1 MLWGGLDLLV
11 CVVGDSLRDS
21 VFLPSIIIG
30 LVVLLYI
37 SMLLF
42 LMDARVGGG
51 QLLDLLASTS
61 ISWSGRFVLTDRWSP
76 GSRILLVFMDISLC
90 CVVSGCVGTGG
101 TWSLDNNPVVVAV
114 FVLIVF
120 ECCVVVYLASSGDD
134 KTRYGVVCVVF

>member
-1 MLWGGLDLLV
+1 MLESVLPNFISLLYQNQGV
-11 CVVGDSLRDS
+11 GDIVVGSSGCSSVCCGVDLILVYIVGVSLSDS

-61 ISWSGRFVLTDRWSP
+61 ISWSGRFVLTDR
-76 GSRILLVFMDISLC
+76 
-90 CVVSGCVGTGG
+90 
-101 TWSLDNNPVVVAV
+101 
-114 FVLIVF
+114 
-120 ECCVVVYLASSGDD
+120 
-134 KTRYGVVCVVF
+134 